1 MTDNIFVTKP
11 YMPPLEEFTPYLQK
25 IWDSGILSN
34 CGPFHAQLEHALAA
48 YLGIPF
54 ISLFNNG
61 TTALVIA
68 LKALAAEGE
77 VITTPFS
84 FVATS
89 HAILWNRQV
98 PVFADIEED
107 SLNLDP
113 KKVEALITP
122 RTTAILPVHCYG
134 NPARLAEF
142 ADIAR
147 RHNLKLIYDA
157 SHAFGVEDAQGSVL
171 KHGDLSTLSLHA
183 TKVFNTFE
191 GGAIIS
197 QTADMKDQIDKLK
210 NFGHA
215 GEISVVE
222 TGINGKMSELNSA
235 FGLLQL
241 KHIDTAI
248 QKRAAVSLAYRSAI
262 DRIDGLDY
270 LAPALGGTRPN
281 YAYFPILVRPDYPIS
296 RDALYH
302 KMKASG
308 VHPRRYFYPLITAF
322 DMYKDLPSANPGL
335 LPVAK
340 RIADQVLC
348 LPIYPDLD
356 AASVARIIGLLRP
369 RSTS

>member
-1 MTDNIFVTKP
+1 MTQDIFVTKP
-11 YMPPLEEFTPYLQK
+11 FMPPLDEFTPYLQK
-25 IWDSGILSN
+25 IWDRGILTN
-34 CGPFHAQLEHALAA
+34 GGPFHVQLEAELAA
-48 YLGIPF
+48 YLGVPF

-68 LKALAAEGE
+68 LKVLGGTGE

-89 HAILWNRQV
+89 HAVLWNNQV

-113 KKVEALITP
+113 DKIEALITP

-134 NPARLAEF
+134 NPARTARF

-157 SHAFGVEDAQGSVL
+157 SHAFGVEDAAGSVL
-171 KHGDLSTLSLHA
+171 NHGDLSTLSLHA

-191 GGAIIS
+191 GGAIVS
-197 QTADMKDQIDKLK
+197 HTAEMKDQIDKLK

-215 GEISVVE
+215 GETSVLE
-222 TGINGKMSELNSA
+222 TGINGKMSELNCA

-241 KHIDTAI
+241 KYLETAI
-248 QKRAAVSLAYRSAI
+248 QRRAAISSAYCAAI
-262 DRIDGLDY
+262 DDIAGLDY
-270 LAPALGGTRPN
+270 LSLSLGGTKPN
-281 YAYFPILVRPDYPIS
+281 YAYFPILVRPDYPLS
-296 RDALYH
+296 RDDLYH

-308 VHPRRYFYPLITAF
+308 VHPRRYFYPLITEFA
-322 DMYKDLPSANPGL
+322 MYKDLPTAQPDH

-340 RIADQVLC
+340 RVADQVLC

-356 AASVARIIGLLRP
+356 SAAIARIVDLLR
-369 RSTS
+369 R

>member
-1 MTDNIFVTKP
+1 MNDNIFVTKP
-11 YMPPLEEFTPYLQK
+11 FLPPLEDFTPYLQK
-25 IWDSGILSN
+25 IWDTGILSN
-34 CGPFHAQLEHALAA
+34 CGPFHVQLEQELAA
-48 YLGIPF
+48 YLGVPF

-68 LKALAAEGE
+68 LKALGAEGE

-89 HAILWNRQV
+89 HAVLWNRQT

-142 ADIAR
+142 EDIAR

-171 KHGDLSTLSLHA
+171 NHGDLSTLSLHA

-197 QTADMKDQIDKLK
+197 KTSEMKNQIDKLK

-215 GEISVVE
+215 GETSVIE
-222 TGINGKMSELNSA
+222 TGINGKMSEINCA

-241 KHIDTAI
+241 KYIDTAI
-248 QKRAAVSLAYRSAI
+248 QKRTEVSKAYRAAI
-262 DRIDGLDY
+262 DTIVGLDY
-270 LAPALGGTRPN
+270 LAPSLGGTKPN
-281 YAYFPILVRPDYPIS
+281 FAYFPILVRPDYAIS

-308 VHPRRYFYPLITAF
+308 VHPRRYFYPLITEF
-322 DMYKDLPSANPGL
+322 DMYKGLPSANPDL

-340 RIADQVLC
+340 KIADQVLC

-356 AASVARIIGLLRP
+356 SASVARIVDLLL
-369 RSTS
+369 TN